1 MDPDTDNE
9 WTTTGIADPW
19 AGGADEG
26 ISRHLLRVLDE
37 IDYGVLV
44 LNQQGHVLHSN
55 HLARHELG
63 TGRIFLCCAHQLLGA
78 TVELT
83 RQIEEALNQSC
94 HGQRC
99 LVLLRSGQHEL
110 TASFVPLSHPLE
122 TDAPRVL
129 VMLSRQSVCDNLAVR
144 MYARAQGVSPAE
156 QFVLMGLCAG
166 LSVPDIARENGVAE
180 STVRSQVKSL
190 REKTRASSIRQLIVR
205 VNTLPPVSPAISHIA
220 QLSPKPGRIL
230 PS

>member
-26 ISRHLLRVLDE
+26 ISRHLLRVLDV

-44 LNQQGHVLHSN
+44 LDRQGHVLHSN
-55 HLARHELG
+55 HLARLELG
-63 TGRIFLCCAHQLLGA
+63 TGRIFLCCEQQLLGA
-78 TVELT
+78 TVELS
-83 RQIEEALNQSC
+83 RQIEDALDQSC
-94 HGQRC
+94 HGQRR
-99 LVLLRSGQHEL
+99 LVLLKAGQHEL
-110 TASFVPLSHPLE
+110 TASFVPLSHPME
-122 TDAPRVL
+122 TGGARVL
-129 VMLSRQSVCDNLAVR
+129 MMLSRQSVCDNLAVR
-144 MYARAQGVSPAE
+144 MYSRAQGVSPAE
-156 QFVLMGLCAG
+156 ESVLIGLCAG

-180 STVRSQVKSL
+180 STVRTQVKSL

-205 VNTLPPVSPAISHIA
+205 VNTLPPVTPAMSLIA
-220 QLSPKPGRIL
+220 PLPQKPVRIF